1 MRRDQPPAPWHLF
14 FRDIDRT
21 LDHPVAVQCIGGF
34 AIAML
39 YGLPR
44 PTVDIDFLSVVPA
57 DEIGWL
63 EALAGMGS
71 ALHGKHGV
79 YVHHVGIVTVPECY
93 EDRVIP
99 IFPDA
104 YRRVR
109 LTGLEAHDLALSKLE
124 RNSGRDREDVK
135 FLARAVPLDLR
146 ILEDRYRSRASALS
160 GGCRAARSHVAAL
173 DRDAAGDVIRYR
185 KRGGPSSPG
194 WTGREACPTA

>member
-1 MRRDQPPAPWHLF
+1 MRRDRPPEPWHSF
-14 FRDIDRT
+14 FRDIDKAFDQAIV
-21 LDHPVAVQCIGGF
+21 LQCIGGF

-44 PTVDIDFLSVVPA
+44 PTVDVDFLSVDPA
-57 DEIGWL
+57 GEIGRL
-63 EALAGMGS
+63 DALAGTGS
-71 ALHGKHGV
+71 ALDKKHGV
-79 YVHHVGIVTVPECY
+79 RVQHVGIVTVPENY
-93 EDRVIP
+93 EDRLIP
-99 IFPDA
+99 IFPGA
-104 YRRVR
+104 YRRVH